1 MLVLCDCQRFLD
13 VFEIFF
19 FVYKFASQLVFL
31 RKKEVEGY
39 ARMSILGFVCSPD
52 KYVNASTFENNIV
65 TVVASINLQ
74 IDAHGFGIG
83 HKGNTVDS
91 IYGLAQ
97 CFRYISQTDCSLC
110 FSQAR
115 TRLFPSCVNDNG
127 ARIYLEGCFLRYE
140 NSSFYNQTVADGDTK
155 ICGSDK
161 SSQSQTFFE
170 NTQQLMNELS
180 NEAPGNGGFSM
191 GSTQGPST
199 KIYGFAQCWK
209 TLSKSLCRDCLLN
222 ASAKILACSPS
233 LEGRALN
240 AGCYMHYSTLP
251 FSLNQTSE
259 LAPSADKNWSK
270 LPIVLGTIIP
280 SVLLVLLGV
289 MLVLWKKKIILHSID
304 REEPAEILKAMS
316 NSELNFRYETLQS
329 ATRNFNPTNKLGEGG
344 FGSVHKGTLP
354 DGREIDVKRLFFDT
368 RQGIHEFLN
377 EVNLIS
383 RVQHKNLVKLLGCSA
398 QGPERLLV
406 YEYHPNKGLDQFI
419 FDGKR
424 NRMLNWRMRYN
435 IIVEIAG
442 GLAYLHEESEIRI
455 IHRDIKASNILLD
468 KNYKPKI
475 ADFGLA
481 RYFSDDQ
488 SHISTRVAGTL
499 GYMAPEYIVHGQLTE
514 KADIFSFGVLVL
526 EIISGRKNN
535 QLIMSEDMQSDLLP
549 LMWRHFREET
559 ISSMLDLNL
568 EEFKEKEEALRV
580 VQVALL
586 CTQAS
591 ATLRPPMSKVVQMLT
606 NKNQK
611 LPVPTEP
618 PFLDLTNPEIKSP
631 DQLPFQSSS
640 SSSVLNSSNE
650 VSSALISP
658 HRSPTM

>member
-1 MLVLCDCQRFLD
+1 MRYNVSGKRFVSSWASRLTMLLFMVITA
-13 VFEIFF
+13 ES
-19 FVYKFASQLVFL
+19 KFST
-31 RKKEVEGY
+31 
-39 ARMSILGFVCSPD
+39 LGFVCSPH
-52 KYVNASTFENNIV
+52 KYVNASTFQNNIV

-83 HKGNTVDS
+83 NKGNTTDS
-91 IYGLAQ
+91 VYGLVQ

-115 TRLFPSCVNDNG
+115 TRLFLSCPNVNG
-127 ARIYLEGCFLRYE
+127 ARIYMEGCFLRYE

-155 ICGSDK
+155 LCGSEK
-161 SSQSQTFFE
+161 SSQSQTFFQ
-170 NTQQLMNELS
+170 NTRQLMNELS
-180 NEAPGNGGFSM
+180 SEAPGNGGFIM

-199 KIYGFAQCWK
+199 KIYGVAQCWK
-209 TLSKSLCRDCLLN
+209 TLSKSLCKDCLLN

-251 FSLNQTSE
+251 FALNETSE
-259 LAPSADKNWSK
+259 LAPSVETGHYSDKNGSK
-270 LPIVLGTIIP
+270 LLIVLGTIIP
-280 SVLLVLLGV
+280 TVLLVLLGV
-289 MLVLWKKKIILHSID
+289 ILVLWKKKIILHSTD
-304 REEPAEILKAMS
+304 RNNTAGILEAMS
-316 NSELNFRYETLQS
+316 NSELNFSYETLQR

-354 DGREIDVKRLFFDT
+354 DGREIAVKRLFFDT

-383 RVQHKNLVKLLGCSA
+383 RIQHKNLVKLLGCSA

-419 FDGKR
+419 FDGRR
-424 NRMLNWRMRYN
+424 NRVLNWRMRYN

-442 GLAYLHEESEIRI
+442 GLAYLHEESDIRI

-481 RYFSDDQ
+481 RYFADDQ

-499 GYMAPEYIVHGQLTE
+499 GYMAPEYIVHGVLTE

-535 QLIMSEDMQSDLLP
+535 QFIMSDDMQSDLLP

-559 ISSMLDLNL
+559 ISSMIDLNL
-568 EEFKEKEEALRV
+568 EEIKEKEEALRL

-591 ATLRPPMSKVVQMLT
+591 ATLRPPMSKVVHMLT
-606 NKNQK
+606 NKKHK
-611 LPVPTEP
+611 LPVPTQP

-640 SSSVLNSSNE
+640 SAFNSSNE
-650 VSSALISP
+650 VYSALMSP

>member
-1 MLVLCDCQRFLD
+1 MRYNVCGKRFVSSWASRLTMLLFMV
-13 VFEIFF
+13 IT
-19 FVYKFASQLVFL
+19 
-31 RKKEVEGY
+31 VEGY

-52 KYVNASTFENNIV
+52 KYVNASAFSNNLV

-74 IDAHGFGIG
+74 IDRYGFGIAN
-83 HKGNTVDS
+83 KGNTTDS
-91 IYGLAQ
+91 ARAPFFAS
-97 CFRYISQTDCSLC
+97 CTNSQ
-110 FSQAR
+110 
-115 TRLFPSCVNDNG
+115 G
-127 ARIYLEGCFLRYE
+127 ARIYLEARKVVNLSHF
-140 NSSFYNQTVADGDTK
+140 FK
-155 ICGSDK
+155 ILK
-161 SSQSQTFFE
+161 
-170 NTQQLMNELS
+170 QLMSKLS

-251 FSLNQTSE
+251 FALNQTSE
-259 LAPSADKNWSK
+259 LAPSADKNGSK

-280 SVLLVLLGV
+280 TVLLVLLGV
-289 MLVLWKKKIILHSID
+289 ILVLWKKKLILHSTD
-304 REEPAEILKAMS
+304 TEEPAEILKAMS

-354 DGREIDVKRLFFDT
+354 DGREIAVKRLLFNT
-368 RQGIHEFLN
+368 KQGIHEFLN

-398 QGPERLLV
+398 QGSERLLV

-419 FDGKR
+419 F
-424 NRMLNWRMRYN
+424 
-435 IIVEIAG
+435 EIAG

-481 RYFSDDQ
+481 RYFADDQ
-488 SHISTRVAGTL
+488 SHISTRVAGSL
-499 GYMAPEYIVHGQLTE
+499 GYMAPEYIVHGLLTE

-535 QLIMSEDMQSDLLP
+535 QFIMSDDMQSDLLP

-559 ISSMLDLNL
+559 ISIMIDLNL
-568 EEFKEKEEALRV
+568 EEIKEKEEALRV

-591 ATLRPPMSKVVQMLT
+591 ATLRPPMTNVVQTLT

-631 DQLPFQSSS
+631 DQLPLQSSS
-640 SSSVLNSSNE
+640 SALNSSNE
-650 VSSALISP
+650 VSSALI
-658 HRSPTM
+658 

>member
-1 MLVLCDCQRFLD
+1 MLLFMV
-13 VFEIFF
+13 IT
-19 FVYKFASQLVFL
+19 
-31 RKKEVEGY
+31 VEGY

-52 KYVNASTFENNIV
+52 KNVNASTFANNLV
-65 TVVASINLQ
+65 TAVASINLQ
-74 IDAHGFGIG
+74 IDRYGFGIA
-83 HKGNTVDS
+83 HKGNTIDS
-91 IYGLAQ
+91 VYVLAQ

-115 TRLFPSCVNDNG
+115 TPLFASCVNFNG
-127 ARIYLEGCFLRYE
+127 ARIYMEGCFLRFD
-140 NSSFYNQTVADGDTK
+140 NSSFYNQTVVHGDTK
-155 ICGSDK
+155 VCGSEK
-161 SSQSQTFFE
+161 SNQSQTFFE

-180 NEAPGNGGFSM
+180 SEAPGNGGFSM

-251 FSLNQTSE
+251 FSLIQTSE
-259 LAPSADKNWSK
+259 LAPSADKNESK

-289 MLVLWKKKIILHSID
+289 MLVLWKKKIILHSNKD

-316 NSELNFRYETLQS
+316 NFELNFSYETLHS
-329 ATRNFNPTNKLGEGG
+329 ATRNFNPINKLGEGG
-344 FGSVHKGTLP
+344 FGSVHKGTLS
-354 DGREIDVKRLFFDT
+354 DGREIAVKRLFFDI
-368 RQGIHEFLN
+368 RKGIHEFLN

-398 QGPERLLV
+398 QGPERLLSD
-406 YEYHPNKGLDQFI
+406 EILFEI
-419 FDGKR
+419 DGR
-424 NRMLNWRMRYN
+424 RSRVLNWRMRYN

-481 RYFSDDQ
+481 RYFADDQ

-535 QLIMSEDMQSDLLP
+535 QFIMSEDMESDLLP

-559 ISSMLDLNL
+559 ISSMIDHNL
-568 EEFKEKEEALRV
+568 EEIKEKEEALRV

-606 NKNQK
+606 NKEQK

-618 PFLDLTNPEIKSP
+618 PFLDLTSPEIKSR

-640 SSSVLNSSNE
+640 SALNSSNE
-650 VSSALISP
+650 VFSTLISP
-658 HRSPTM
+658 RRSPTM

>member
-1 MLVLCDCQRFLD
+1 
-13 VFEIFF
+13 
-19 FVYKFASQLVFL
+19 
-31 RKKEVEGY
+31 
-39 ARMSILGFVCSPD
+39 
-52 KYVNASTFENNIV
+52 
-65 TVVASINLQ
+65 
-74 IDAHGFGIG
+74 
-83 HKGNTVDS
+83 
-91 IYGLAQ
+91 
-97 CFRYISQTDCSLC
+97 
-110 FSQAR
+110 
-115 TRLFPSCVNDNG
+115 
-127 ARIYLEGCFLRYE
+127 
-140 NSSFYNQTVADGDTK
+140 
-155 ICGSDK
+155 
-161 SSQSQTFFE
+161 
-170 NTQQLMNELS
+170 MNELT
-180 NEAPGNGGFSM
+180 NEAPGNGGFSI

-199 KIYGFAQCWK
+199 KIYGVAQCWK

-222 ASAKILACSPS
+222 ASAKIVACSPS

-251 FSLNQTSE
+251 FALNQTSE
-259 LAPSADKNWSK
+259 FAPSVDKNGSK

-289 MLVLWKKKIILHSID
+289 MLVLWKKKIILHSNKD

-316 NSELNFRYETLQS
+316 NFELNFSYETLQS

-354 DGREIDVKRLFFDT
+354 DGREIAVKRLFFDT

-398 QGPERLLV
+398 QGPERLL
-406 YEYHPNKGLDQFI
+406 
-419 FDGKR
+419 
-424 NRMLNWRMRYN
+424 
-435 IIVEIAG
+435 
-442 GLAYLHEESEIRI
+442 
-455 IHRDIKASNILLD
+455 
-468 KNYKPKI
+468 
-475 ADFGLA
+475 
-481 RYFSDDQ
+481 

-499 GYMAPEYIVHGQLTE
+499 GYVAPEYIVHGQLTE

-535 QLIMSEDMQSDLLP
+535 QLTMSEDMQSDLLP

-559 ISSMLDLNL
+559 IASMIDSNL
-568 EEFKEKEEALRV
+568 EEIKEKEETLRV

-606 NKNQK
+606 NKNHK

-618 PFLDLTNPEIKSP
+618 PFLDLTNPEVKSP

-640 SSSVLNSSNE
+640 FSALNSSN
-650 VSSALISP
+650 V
-658 HRSPTM
+658 RGG